1 MNITMTEKAK
11 NILISKEVGIE
22 KFLRVKIVEG
32 GCAGMT
38 YDAEIDSALKSG
50 ESVVFQDGDL
60 RIVTDTG
67 NIHLLDGLNIDY
79 SDDLVSAGLRLTN
92 AKSVS
97 TCGCGSSFN
106 LSGFPVVENGKCGK

>member
-1 MNITMTEKAK
+1 MNITITEKAK
-11 NILISKEVGIE
+11 NILISKEVGTE
-22 KFLRVKIVEG
+22 KFLRVKIIEG

-38 YDAEIDSALKSG
+38 YDAEIDSDLKSG
-50 ESVVFQDGDL
+50 ESVVFQDGDV
-60 RIVTDTG
+60 RVVAGTE
-67 NIHLLDGLNIDY
+67 NSHFLDGLHIDY

-92 AKSVS
+92 SRSVS